1 MSGDLRGAFNAL
13 LINGTDAKEIM
24 TSKIKFGKPQGFF
37 DTFERRPGSIKK
49 NMHYCAGCGH
59 GILHK
64 LIAEAIG
71 DLQLQDNTIFVCPV
85 GCAVFA
91 YYYFD
96 ICSVSVPHGRAP
108 AVATGIVRSSPDN
121 MVISY
126 QGDGDLGAIGFNNFI
141 QAANRGENMTVC
153 FVNNAI
159 YGMTGGQMAPTTL
172 PGQETMT
179 SPYGRSP
186 MNEGYPLKVSEMVAA
201 LDAPV
206 YVERVALSTSKN
218 IMAARRALRKGLQNM
233 KDRKG
238 FSLIE
243 FLAGCPTNLK
253 MDAAEMNDFIDKNM
267 TSYYPLGC
275 FKDIAEKREPII
287 RPKPMFDSQA
297 VKKALFDVKSDMG
310 VDADFRNESEV
321 FNKERRIKI
330 AGFGGQGVLSLG
342 LMIASMG
349 KLRNFNVAWMPS
361 YGPEMRGGTAYCSVV
376 LSREPVGSPIIDDN
390 INLLIVMNQP
400 SMDKFLPQLKENGV
414 LLYDSSVI
422 EAPKCTPDKKVF
434 AVSASDMANE
444 IGSIK
449 YANSVM
455 LGALAAALTGY
466 YLEGDDK
473 LDFDRVFEEAIM
485 ERFSRKQDVIN
496 LNIRAYHAGKE
507 AVKEAKKRK

>member
-1 MSGDLRGAFNAL
+1 
-13 LINGTDAKEIM
+13 M

-49 NMHYCAGCGH
+49 NMHYCPGCGH

-64 LIAEAIG
+64 LIAEAIS
-71 DLQLQDNTIFVCPV
+71 DMQLQDNTIFVCPV

-96 ICSVSVPHGRAP
+96 ICAVSVPHGRAP
-108 AVATGIVRSSPDN
+108 AVATGIVRSSPEH

-141 QAANRGENMTVC
+141 QAANRGENITVC

-179 SPYGRSP
+179 SPYGRSL

-201 LDAPV
+201 LDAPI
-206 YVERVALSTSKN
+206 YVERVALSSPKN
-218 IMAARRALRKGLQNM
+218 IMSARRALRKGLQNM

-243 FLAGCPTNLK
+243 FLSGCPTNLK
-253 MDAAEMNDFIDKNM
+253 MNAHEMDEFIDKKM
-267 TSYYPLGC
+267 TEYFPLGC
-275 FKDIAEKREPII
+275 FKDIAAQRTPIV
-287 RPKPMFDSQA
+287 RPQPVFEAEA
-297 VKKALFDVKSDMG
+297 VKKALFPVASGVG

-321 FNKERRIKI
+321 FKKERRIKI
-330 AGFGGQGVLSLG
+330 AGFGGQGILSLG

-376 LSREPVGSPIIDDN
+376 ISREAVGSPIIDDA

-400 SMDKFLPQLKENGV
+400 SMDLFLPQLKENGV

-422 EAPKCTPDKKVF
+422 AAPQCTPDKKVF
-434 AVSASDMANE
+434 AVNASDIANT

-455 LGALAAALTGY
+455 LGALAAAMTGY
-466 YLEGDDK
+466 YLEGKDK
-473 LDFDRVFEEAIM
+473 LDFDRVFEEAII
-485 ERFSRKQDVIN
+485 ERFSRKQDVVT
-496 LNIRAYHAGKE
+496 LNIQAYHAGKE
-507 AVKEAKKRK
+507 AVKETVNHQK